1 MLKSS
6 KMYSINRLTIDK
18 DLKKNIFLPNIEV
31 RKALSNFLRVHAKE
45 KTSFNLNLKIIEKDI
60 VISLFL
66 LKNRRDVLVNGF
78 QYYHTTTE
86 K

>member
-31 RKALSNFLRVHAKE
+31 RKALSNVLRVHAKE
-45 KTSFNLNLKIIEKDI
+45 KTSFNLNLKNYRERYCDIIVPFKKPKRCF
-60 VISLFL
+60 S
-66 LKNRRDVLVNGF
+66 
-78 QYYHTTTE
+78 
-86 K
+86 